1 MSNEELAMRIQS
13 GERELIPQLWEQ
25 VKGFVSWQA
34 RRRYMLTGGLGG
46 VEIEDLAQSGF
57 LALIEAVDYF
67 KPDGEYK
74 FLTCLGICLKTAFAE
89 AGGYRTSKVDP
100 LNNCL
105 SLDLPLGDDPD
116 GDTLLDLQA
125 DPTDPTEA
133 AERRIWL
140 EQLRTTLDRAMQDLT
155 EEERD
160 LLHRR
165 YWEEQTLEEIAGDR
179 GVTSGRIKQ
188 QEQNAFQKLRYRKY
202 RSGLA
207 QFVEEH
213 TPYYTRVGVDAF
225 HATHTSAVEKI
236 VLTREKLEREYL
248 ARED

>member
-105 SLDLPLGDDPD
+105 SLDMHLSDDLD

-140 EQLRTTLDRAMQDLT
+140 EQLRAALDKAMEDLPEEQRQVITSRYRNDLT
-155 EEERD
+155 
-160 LLHRR
+160 LK
-165 YWEEQTLEEIAGDR
+165 EIADARGDTTDEVR
-179 GVTSGRIKQ
+179 
-188 QEQNAFQKLRYRKY
+188 KLE
-202 RSGLA
+202 RSGLTMLRRSSRKSGLD
-207 QFVEEH
+207 QFIEDL
-213 TPYYTRVGVDAF
+213 TPYYAHVGAKSF
-225 HATHTSAVEKI
+225 NSTHTSVVELAVLK
-236 VLTREKLEREYL
+236 RESLERIDIRKRL
-248 ARED
+248 